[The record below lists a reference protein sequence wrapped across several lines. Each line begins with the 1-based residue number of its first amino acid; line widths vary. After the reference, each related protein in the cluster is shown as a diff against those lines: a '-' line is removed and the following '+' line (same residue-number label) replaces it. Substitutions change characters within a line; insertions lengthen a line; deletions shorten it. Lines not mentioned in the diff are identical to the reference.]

1 MIGLSGLGGR
11 LIFAG
16 SIASDGPDAV
26 SPVPAK
32 KDRQNSLSQKRSF
45 LSLFVFIIV

>member
-1 MIGLSGLGGR
+1 MNIGFAHTR
-11 LIFAG
+11 LFFHHEAG
-16 SIASDGPDAV
+16 HVASAALV
-26 SPVPAK
+26 PVPAK